1 MNRPGN
7 VVNAELLKISSA
19 SCSSRRFRRVKSFMV
34 LKIMKISDIENQKNL
49 NAIRAGNFR
58 MDILYPDR
66 LINLEII
73 DRKRTNPI

>member
-1 MNRPGN
+1 
-7 VVNAELLKISSA
+7 
-19 SCSSRRFRRVKSFMV
+19 
-34 LKIMKISDIENQKNL
+34 MKIRDIENQKNL